1 LIEEQASTIDD
12 LLDER
17 EIMQGQIDALLKEV
31 ARLAEGQIDALLKEV
46 ARLAAEI
53 EIPIFWAGGE

>member
-31 ARLAEGQIDALLKEV
+31 ARLA
-46 ARLAAEI
+46 AEIEIPI

>member
-1 LIEEQASTIDD
+1 MIEEQASTIDD

-31 ARLAEGQIDALLKEV
+31 ARLA
-46 ARLAAEI
+46 AEI
-53 EIPIFWAGGE
+53 EIPIVWAVWAGGE

>member
-1 LIEEQASTIDD
+1 MFQELIEEQASTIDD

-17 EIMQGQIDALLKEV
+17 EIMQGQIDALLKE
-31 ARLAEGQIDALLKEV
+31 I
-46 ARLAAEI
+46 ARLAAKEI